1 MCFVCFVMLGFAAI
15 GCGKSTF
22 TKNGECVQC
31 SVGQYNDQVGQ
42 SNCKNCIIVY
52 HMCISDNKNVCKK
65 KINIKIAL
73 MTIQAHVICIL

>member
-15 GCGKSTF
+15 GCGKGTF

-52 HMCISDNKNVCKK
+52 HIYYDR
-65 KINIKIAL
+65 
-73 MTIQAHVICIL
+73 